1 MGAVVGV
8 WVEALLV
15 VIILILLGII
25 LFFGGITRTRE
36 PSRAVDSLR
45 NEVKRLQ
52 EANEAIRRGW
62 GVGTKTRTRRF
73 GDLFGLVRELEELR
87 CAVDGSKVCQRV
99 LTQKYDIAPGAELL
113 ERILSERP
121 EMDPTA
127 KQKLANELLVGE
139 VGRIIL
145 RNLDAGALLEQAA
158 SDAGVPLA
166 VVRGLVKRLQALG
179 YLDNRMKLTERGRKP
194 WSETPQRSMLSEI

>member
-1 MGAVVGV
+1 
-8 WVEALLV
+8 
-15 VIILILLGII
+15 
-25 LFFGGITRTRE
+25 
-36 PSRAVDSLR
+36 
-45 NEVKRLQ
+45 
-52 EANEAIRRGW
+52 
-62 GVGTKTRTRRF
+62 
-73 GDLFGLVRELEELR
+73 
-87 CAVDGSKVCQRV
+87 
-99 LTQKYDIAPGAELL
+99 
-113 ERILSERP
+113 
-121 EMDPTA
+121 
-127 KQKLANELLVGE
+127 VGE